1 MGWDPDMEQAPSRGS
16 YHGTCAT
23 FTEPLPMDPWY
34 ICSNCGRPSWTH
46 KEKDPSEEGSE
57 LPVATAD

>member
-1 MGWDPDMEQAPSRGS
+1 MS
-16 YHGTCAT
+16 YHGTCDS
-23 FTEPLPMDPWY
+23 FTEALPMDPWY